1 MNTTYGARA
10 QIDGY
15 LEQLRSSLRSLP
27 AEQADD
33 IAREIRSHL
42 VDSAERNGELDP
54 RLLAD
59 AITRLGDPATL
70 AGAYV
75 MDNLALRAQVT
86 RSPFLLLRM
95 VSLWATRSFEGVVAL
110 AVAFIGYGAALIA
123 LGCALFKPFMP
134 QRIGLWVR
142 ELTPGDPTYQLG
154 RVSVPPTDA
163 RELLGWY
170 IIPLGL
176 IAGAGFLVLTT
187 RYLLAKVRKY
197 RRGRAQEGAAQ
208 VRHP

>member
-1 MNTTYGARA
+1 MNTSSGARTELDA
-10 QIDGY
+10 Y
-15 LEQLRSSLRSLP
+15 LEQLRSSLQSLP

-54 RLLAD
+54 RLLAG
-59 AITRLGDPATL
+59 AMARLGDPAAL

-75 MDNLALRAQVT
+75 MDSLALRAQVT

-110 AVAFIGYGAALIA
+110 VVAFIGYAAALIS

-134 QRIGLWVR
+134 ERIGLWVR

-154 RVSVPPTDA
+154 RVSAPPTDA

-176 IAGAGFLVLTT
+176 MAGAGFLVLTT
-187 RYLLAKVRKY
+187 RYLLGKVRKY
-197 RRGRAQEGAAQ
+197 RKMREHEGASQ
-208 VRHP
+208 VRRP